1 MKYEAIQIFGIRAAA
16 VSLLAPILAN
26 DLAAFV
32 HQKVHIAIIKR
43 GAKGGLTGISG
54 PPFAANYFDILLNIA
69 RDMLNVTKRKKI
81 RHPIFDHTLPEESL
95 FWSTFLGHSGKEK
108 SFKKLS

>member
-1 MKYEAIQIFGIRAAA
+1 MTKRTTERAQRHLQRRGKSAQSWA
-16 VSLLAPILAN
+16 SFFPHFYVSLNVLSDVFFHFWLCDAT
-26 DLAAFV
+26 FFS
-32 HQKVHIAIIKR
+32 KKKR
-43 GAKGGLTGISG
+43 L
-54 PPFAANYFDILLNIA
+54 A